1 MLMKYLLIAAILMC
15 ASGPVLAQ
23 EDVKAKHAVYT
34 LCVENIEKD
43 PHKAFE
49 YCSDYLN
56 KYPNDNKTQT
66 ELVGKFITAYK
77 KISQWLKSVPADYFT
92 EKTAK
97 WAVFRP
103 GLLATIPTEN
113 SRAGNYSILIKREY
127 GSRDENKL
135 LAKAETLYKNPDR
148 VDLELLKQWRYNAEP
163 YVILPDGEPKWWGG
177 PTSSIQTAEL
187 VSTGAVLYYYNISQS
202 FRSNEGKLNSDSFR
216 FLSSTLKYEA
226 SIKKMDVYE
235 RSGKSF
241 NNVYVANMTLTWG
254 QVCGGLCGSGFTRNK
269 IVVMSPSGEILEM
282 FLDDPVN
289 NSSWIA

>member
-15 ASGPVLAQ
+15 ASGSVPAQ
-23 EDVKAKHAVYT
+23 EDIKAKHAVYA
-34 LCVENIEKD
+34 LCVEHIEKD

-49 YCSDYLN
+49 YCNDYLN

-66 ELVGKFITAYK
+66 EFVGKFITAYK
-77 KISQWLKSVPADYFT
+77 KIAQWLKSVPANYFT

-97 WAVFRP
+97 WAVFSP
-103 GLLATIPTEN
+103 GLLATIPIEN
-113 SRAGNYSILIKREY
+113 SRVGDYSILIKREY
-127 GSRDENKL
+127 GSPEEDKL

-163 YVILPDGEPKWWGG
+163 YVILPDGEPKWWSG
-177 PTSSIQTAEL
+177 PSGTIQAAAL
-187 VSTGAVLYYYNISQS
+187 VSTGAVIYYYNISQAL
-202 FRSNEGKLNSDSFR
+202 RSNEGKLNNNSFK
-216 FLSSTLKYEA
+216 FVSSTLKYEA

-254 QVCGGLCGSGFTRNK
+254 QICGGLCGSGFTRNK
-269 IVVMSPSGEILEM
+269 IVVMNPSGEILEM

-289 NSSWIA
+289 RASWVS

>member
-1 MLMKYLLIAAILMC
+1 MKYLLMAAMLLC
-15 ASGPVLAQ
+15 ASGATLAQ
-23 EDVKAKHAVYT
+23 EDIQAKHAVYA
-34 LCVENIEKD
+34 LCIEHIEKD

-66 ELVGKFITAYK
+66 EFVGKFITAYK
-77 KISQWLKSVPADYFT
+77 KISQWLQSVPANYFT

-97 WAVFRP
+97 WAVFSP
-103 GLLATIPTEN
+103 ELVATIPTEN
-113 SRAGNYSILIKREY
+113 SRVGNYVILIKREY
-127 GSRDENKL
+127 GSPDEGKL

-163 YVILPDGEPKWWGG
+163 YVILPDGEPKWWSG
-177 PTSSIQTAEL
+177 PVSTILAAEL
-187 VSTGAVLYYYNISQS
+187 VSTGAVLYYYNISQAL
-202 FRSNEGKLNSDSFR
+202 RSNDGKVNGNSFR
-216 FLSSTLKYEA
+216 FLSSNLKYEA

-254 QVCGGLCGSGFTRNK
+254 QVCGRLCGSGFTRNK

-282 FLDDPVN
+282 FLDNPVN
-289 NSSWIA
+289 NSSWIS

>member
-1 MLMKYLLIAAILMC
+1 MKYLLIAAILLC
-15 ASGPVLAQ
+15 ASGSVLAQ
-23 EDVKAKHAVYT
+23 EDIKEKHAVYA
-34 LCVENIEKD
+34 LCVEHIEKD

-66 ELVGKFITAYK
+66 DFAGKFITAYK
-77 KISQWLKSVPADYFT
+77 KISQWLQSVPANYFT

-97 WAVFRP
+97 WAVYSP
-103 GLLATIPTEN
+103 GLLATIPSAN
-113 SRAGNYSILIKREY
+113 SQATRYTILMKREY
-127 GSRDENKL
+127 GSPDEEKL

-163 YVILPDGEPKWWGG
+163 YVILPDGEPKWWSG
-177 PTSSIQTAEL
+177 PFSTILAAEL
-187 VSTGAVLYYYNISQS
+187 VSTGAVLYYYNISQAL
-202 FRSNEGKLNSDSFR
+202 RSNDGKVNGNSFR
-216 FLSSTLKYEA
+216 FLSSNLKYEA

-254 QVCGGLCGSGFTRNK
+254 QVCGRLCGSGFTRNK

-282 FLDDPVN
+282 FLDNPVN
-289 NSSWIA
+289 NSSWIS